1 MCLLFRF
8 SLFGRYDSIL
18 HFCKPTTK
26 DRLQPI
32 IKGLTNEYSFTIER
46 IEHKLIK

>member
-1 MCLLFRF
+1 MCQLFRF
-8 SLFGRYDSIL
+8 SFFGRYDSIL

-32 IKGLTNEYSFTIER
+32 IKGLINEYSFTIER
-46 IEHKLIK
+46 IEHDLIK